1 MTEPSFV
8 TAAAVATSPAFDPD
22 AAAPPRYTAGPP
34 FDTLDV
40 RPGRV
45 LLLGAPPAAGK
56 TALTLQLATAVL
68 HAHADV
74 KAVIANVE
82 MTAADLLARV
92 AARLAGVKVGTIRD
106 KTYDA
111 SEKAK
116 VRAALAAHNT
126 MLGRLAF
133 LEPPFTLEHLAC
145 AADTF
150 GATLLVVD
158 YLQRLGHGGDLRETL
173 DGLMTGVRALALGGA
188 AVVAVS
194 SVSRQKDE
202 KGRSGYS
209 GLNMASFRGS
219 AELEFGADSAYLLDA
234 AAGGVATVRCVKNRY
249 GEPADVRLRF
259 DGAYQRFDPAD
270 PADPPDAYDAAPG
283 AATTGITR

>member
-1 MTEPSFV
+1 MTDPRFV

-22 AAAPPRYTAGPP
+22 APAPPRYTAGVP
-34 FDTLDV
+34 FDSLDV

-56 TALTLQLATAVL
+56 TALTLQLTTAVL
-68 HAHADV
+68 QAHADV
-74 KAVIANVE
+74 KALIANVE
-82 MTAADLLARV
+82 MGPADLLGRV
-92 AARLAGVKVGTIRD
+92 AARLAGVRVAAVADRTFSADER
-106 KTYDA
+106 
-111 SEKAK
+111 AK
-116 VRAALAAHNT
+116 VRAALVAHNT

-133 LEPPFTLEHLAC
+133 LEPPFTLEHLAA

-150 GATLLVVD
+150 GVTLLVID
-158 YLQRLGHGGDLRETL
+158 YLQRFGHGGDLRETL
-173 DGLMTGVRALALGGA
+173 DGLMTGVRALALAGA

-234 AAGGVATVRCVKNRY
+234 VGSGVATLRCVKNRY

-270 PADPPDAYDAAPG
+270 LLDVYDAAPG
-283 AATTGITR
+283 AATTRG